1 MMQVRQNGRCAM
13 PASPRLAALL
23 LAAAVLLAA
32 SASPA
37 AADDKHVIGGG
48 GGRMVIVRAPAG
60 TSSRWQRRLED
71 EVAPEFGGLLLGADQ
86 GHISYDT
93 LNKGRAAC
101 GDSCAAKGG
110 KPYTRPCT
118 YQEKCRG

>member
-1 MMQVRQNGRCAM
+1 M
-13 PASPRLAALL
+13 PASPPLAALL
-23 LAAAVLLAA
+23 LAAAVTVQLAA

-37 AADDKHVIGGG
+37 AADKHIIGG

-118 YQEKCRG
+118 YQEQCRG